1 VAFGTQTVS
10 RLLTTLKGFIP
21 AATITLLLG
30 GLLGEG
36 IAISGATLSFMGLA
50 LGNLAGLPLGRW
62 LGKRLQRD
70 SDRRLPLVLALV
82 FLPLALLPAQPTMA
96 GLSRLDFHGWTPVLL
111 GVVMAFPLGVAT
123 GSSWALHAKTDQM
136 AARSKLVWNLCGVGL
151 GLLVGLGA
159 SLIVSMFQGAFLVNL
174 FTAPMVW
181 PTLPDRGDR
190 SLLVRMLLTLVVL
203 LSTMFLLF
211 L

>member
-1 VAFGTQTVS
+1 MAFGTQTVS
-10 RLLTTLKGFIP
+10 RLLTNLKGFIP

-62 LGKRLQRD
+62 LDKRLQLD
-70 SDRRLPLVLALV
+70 ADRRLPLVLALV
-82 FLPLALLPAQPTMA
+82 FLPLALLPAQPAVA
-96 GLSRLDFHGWTPVLL
+96 GLSKLDFHGWIPVLA
-111 GVVMAFPLGVAT
+111 GVVLSFPLGVTT
-123 GSSWALHAKTDQM
+123 GISWALHARTEQLST
-136 AARSKLVWNLCGVGL
+136 RSRFGWSLSGVGL

-159 SLIVSMFQGAFLVNL
+159 SLIVSMFRGAFLVNL
-174 FTAPMVW
+174 FTAPVVW